1 MKEIE
6 SDKYKKIDDIVQ
18 IVKLV
23 SVVFTGMVLIQCFF
37 DKSNIYIEKDRVCHF
52 YKHIQYS
59 IVGISFLIV
68 ILLLIFVICS
78 FATSN
83 NIYTK
88 KPTVMRRIET
98 LVFVTMF
105 TLVILA
111 SGGYGSEYKILF
123 LFIITTTTI
132 QSGMKYGI
140 VVSIISSIII
150 LSMDLLCAPK
160 GIMNIYFEKDIVLS
174 SIFILTSWPLGFY
187 VKIETNHISD
197 LKILA
202 NKDGLTGIYNHRY
215 FHNVLNMEI
224 DKAIQQKT
232 KVSMIFI
239 DIDYFKQYND
249 LHGHQKGDD
258 ALKKVGDILK
268 ETIRDDDIVA
278 RYGGEEFAIILPNTC
293 EDEAVV
299 IAENIHKNI
308 ENEYFYG
315 QESQP
320 NRNLTVSIGVSVFPD
335 KSADDVELI
344 KSADDALYRAKLFKN
359 RVERYSSVLEE
370 LKNDMDKEEE
380 KALASAKKLISLIN
394 AKDRY
399 TYGHSERVVFYSR
412 ILAERLKLSKKEKMI
427 LIYSA
432 YIHDIG
438 KINVEKDILMKAT
451 PLTNEEWEILKN
463 HPKGGVDI
471 IKPIK
476 ELKDIEPIILHH
488 HERYDGTGYPDG
500 LKGQEIP
507 YIARIL
513 TIVDSFDA
521 MTSDRPYKKKRTYL
535 QAIREIERCSGTQF
549 DPYIAKVFISII
561 KENIDL

>member
-1 MKEIE
+1 
-6 SDKYKKIDDIVQ
+6 
-18 IVKLV
+18 
-23 SVVFTGMVLIQCFF
+23 MVLTI
-37 DKSNIYIEKDRVCHF
+37 IR
-52 YKHIQYS
+52 
-59 IVGISFLIV
+59 
-68 ILLLIFVICS
+68 ILDI
-78 FATSN
+78 
-83 NIYTK
+83 
-88 KPTVMRRIET
+88 
-98 LVFVTMF
+98 
-105 TLVILA
+105 
-111 SGGYGSEYKILF
+111 F

-335 KSADDVELI
+335 KSADDVEI
-344 KSADDALYRAKLFKN
+344 GRASC
-359 RVERYSSVLEE
+359 R
-370 LKNDMDKEEE
+370 
-380 KALASAKKLISLIN
+380 
-394 AKDRY
+394 
-399 TYGHSERVVFYSR
+399 ERV
-412 ILAERLKLSKKEKMI
+412 
-427 LIYSA
+427 
-432 YIHDIG
+432 
-438 KINVEKDILMKAT
+438 
-451 PLTNEEWEILKN
+451 
-463 HPKGGVDI
+463 
-471 IKPIK
+471 
-476 ELKDIEPIILHH
+476 
-488 HERYDGTGYPDG
+488 
-500 LKGQEIP
+500 
-507 YIARIL
+507 
-513 TIVDSFDA
+513 
-521 MTSDRPYKKKRTYL
+521 
-535 QAIREIERCSGTQF
+535 
-549 DPYIAKVFISII
+549 
-561 KENIDL
+561 

>member
-52 YKHIQYS
+52 CEHIQYS

-299 IAENIHKNI
+299 IAENIRKNI

-320 NRNLTVSIGVSVFPD
+320 NGNLTVSIGVSVFPD

-549 DPYIAKVFISII
+549 DPYIAKVFIRII

>member
-1 MKEIE
+1 
-6 SDKYKKIDDIVQ
+6 
-18 IVKLV
+18 
-23 SVVFTGMVLIQCFF
+23 
-37 DKSNIYIEKDRVCHF
+37 
-52 YKHIQYS
+52 
-59 IVGISFLIV
+59 
-68 ILLLIFVICS
+68 
-78 FATSN
+78 
-83 NIYTK
+83 
-88 KPTVMRRIET
+88 
-98 LVFVTMF
+98 
-105 TLVILA
+105 
-111 SGGYGSEYKILF
+111 
-123 LFIITTTTI
+123 
-132 QSGMKYGI
+132 
-140 VVSIISSIII
+140 
-150 LSMDLLCAPK
+150 
-160 GIMNIYFEKDIVLS
+160 
-174 SIFILTSWPLGFY
+174 
-187 VKIETNHISD
+187 
-197 LKILA
+197 
-202 NKDGLTGIYNHRY
+202 
-215 FHNVLNMEI
+215 MEI

-320 NRNLTVSIGVSVFPD
+320 NGNLTVSIGVSVFPD

>member
-52 YKHIQYS
+52 CEHIQYS

-320 NRNLTVSIGVSVFPD
+320 NGNLTVSIGVSVFPD